1 MSILLEALRKSEK
14 SQRAHEVPTIHAD
27 DEVATVP
34 ESLATGPLAMLLVSA
49 LFMSGWFVWHQY
61 QVPASAAQPT
71 VAGIQE
77 PAPDSS
83 KPAVGSQ
90 PPVADTPTPTPVD
103 ASQAKS
109 SKAVDD
115 KPAGKQRT
123 PMESYKAPA
132 RSAPKIEPADTER
145 VAVTPPPTKTT
156 ATPPSAKTADTGNNQ
171 SISADASV
179 KKPVAVT
186 RPKPQHEVPRPIG
199 YWELPDSVRAN
210 VPEIK
215 FSVLVYATNPSDRF
229 VLING
234 ERLVEGDNAGPELV
248 VKEIRRDGVIF
259 SYRLYQFLVEK

>member
-14 SQRAHEVPTIHAD
+14 SQRAHEAPTIHAD
-27 DEVATVP
+27 DEVTTVP

-61 QVPASAAQPT
+61 QVPASAAQPA
-71 VAGIQE
+71 VAGTQE
-77 PAPDSS
+77 PAPDTAQAS
-83 KPAVGSQ
+83 VGSQ
-90 PPVADTPTPTPVD
+90 TPVADTPTPVTSDTGTAQVKPSITVAD
-103 ASQAKS
+103 KS
-109 SKAVDD
+109 T
-115 KPAGKQRT
+115 GKQRT

-132 RSAPKIEPADTER
+132 RSAQKTKPVSTER
-145 VAVTPPPTKTT
+145 VAVTPPST
-156 ATPPSAKTADTGNNQ
+156 KTADAGNNQ
-171 SISADASV
+171 STGNDASA

-186 RPKPQHEVPRPIG
+186 RSEPRHEIPRPIG
-199 YWELPDSVRAN
+199 YWELPDSIRAN

-234 ERLVEGDNAGPELV
+234 ERLVEGGNAGPGLV

-259 SYRLYQFLVEK
+259 SYRLYQFLVQK

>member
-14 SQRAHEVPTIHAD
+14 SQRAHEAPTIHAD
-27 DEVATVP
+27 DEVTTVP

-61 QVPASAAQPT
+61 QVPASAAQPA
-71 VAGIQE
+71 VAGTQE
-77 PAPDSS
+77 PAPDTTE
-83 KPAVGSQ
+83 ATVGS
-90 PPVADTPTPTPVD
+90 PPVTTPVSSD
-103 ASQAKS
+103 TGTAQVKPSITVADKS
-109 SKAVDD
+109 T
-115 KPAGKQRT
+115 GKQRT
-123 PMESYKAPA
+123 PMESYKAP
-132 RSAPKIEPADTER
+132 
-145 VAVTPPPTKTT
+145 PTKAV
-156 ATPPSAKTADTGNNQ
+156 ATPVPAKAADTGNNQ
-171 SISADASV
+171 SAGNDAST

-186 RPKPQHEVPRPIG
+186 RPRPRPEILRPIG
-199 YWELPDSVRAN
+199 YWELPDSIRAN

-234 ERLVEGDNAGPELV
+234 ERLVEGGSAGPELV